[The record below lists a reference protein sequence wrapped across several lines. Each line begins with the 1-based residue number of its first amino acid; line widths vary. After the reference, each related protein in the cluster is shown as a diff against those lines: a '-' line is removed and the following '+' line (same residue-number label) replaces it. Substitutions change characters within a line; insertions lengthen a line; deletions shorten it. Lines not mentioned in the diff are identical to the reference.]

1 MNKEKI
7 KEILIVIC
15 ISYTIIS
22 LGIALFESITSWSDR
37 GFIDLLF
44 KFLWTAIGVCILYT
58 HPLLEKLSP
67 ILMLL
72 LQYAV
77 AMLLVFISIWICSFW
92 GEIGEHAY
100 FEAFRS
106 FTVIYIIGAVFYYI
120 QIILDVKKQNRI
132 LEEIKR
138 NNKGHDSKS

>member
-7 KEILIVIC
+7 KEMLIVIC

-22 LGIALFESITSWSDR
+22 LGIALFETIISRSDR

-44 KFLWTAIGVCILYT
+44 KFLWTAIAVCILYT

-67 ILMLL
+67 FLMLL

-77 AMLLVFISIWICSFW
+77 AMLLVFISIWISSLF
-92 GEIGEHAY
+92 GEIGDHAY

-106 FTVIYIIGAVFYYI
+106 FSVIYIIGAVFYYV
-120 QIILDVKKQNRI
+120 QILLDVKKQNRI
-132 LEEIKR
+132 LEDIKR
-138 NNKGHDSKS
+138 NNKDNAYLE